1 VTALGIAHIE
11 LYVNDLESAV
21 EYLVSSFGFTPE
33 AMSGPDKGN
42 PNDSVL
48 LSQGSIRLIVTAG
61 PGTSEFLS
69 SHGDGVA
76 DIALTCDDLA
86 ATVAAAGAPVIR
98 GFGDVRHT
106 LRPAAAGRPGTRPD
120 ERNWTA
126 YPADGRPA
134 AGRFRGPVRQLD
146 HVAVCVPA
154 GTLARYADFY
164 RATLGLT
171 RYSSEYVDFGGHAMD
186 SVVVRS
192 PSGGITFTL
201 VAPDSAKG
209 PGQLDAFLD
218 RNGGPGVQHLAYA
231 VPDIIAAVGEFRRRG
246 VEFLP
251 TPDTYY
257 DMLAE
262 RLPDMR
268 AAIKDLRAAGVLA
281 DRDEWG
287 HLFQLFTQSPY
298 ERSTLFYELIQ
309 RRGARGFGSANIRSL
324 YEAVDR
330 AERLAAG

>member
-1 VTALGIAHIE
+1 MAALGIAHIE
-11 LYVNDLESAV
+11 LYVNDIESAL

-33 AMSGPDKGN
+33 AVSGPDKEN
-42 PNDSVL
+42 PNESVL

-86 ATVAAAGAPVIR
+86 ATVDAAGTAVLR

-106 LRPAAAGRPGTRPD
+106 LLPATASRSGAWPDGRRWAPYPAARHQVGGRP
-120 ERNWTA
+120 
-126 YPADGRPA
+126 
-134 AGRFRGPVRQLD
+134 RGPARQLD
-146 HVAVCVPA
+146 HVAICVPA
-154 GTLARYADFY
+154 GTLARYADLY
-164 RATLGLT
+164 RATLGLV

-218 RNGGPGVQHLAYA
+218 RNGGPGVQHLAYS
-231 VPDIIAAVGEFRRRG
+231 VPDIIAAVGEFRRWG
-246 VEFLP
+246 VEFLS
-251 TPDTYY
+251 TPEIYY
-257 DMLAE
+257 DMLAD

-268 AAIKDLRAAGVLA
+268 AGINDLRAAGVLA

-298 ERSTLFYELIQ
+298 ERNTLFYELIQ

>member
-1 VTALGIAHIE
+1 
-11 LYVNDLESAV
+11 V

-33 AMSGPDKGN
+33 AASVPDKEN

-48 LSQGSIRLIVTAG
+48 LSQGSIRLIVTSG
-61 PGTSEFLS
+61 PGTREFLS

-76 DIALTCDDLA
+76 DIALTCDDVA
-86 ATVAAAGAPVIR
+86 ATADFAAAAGAAAPVIR
-98 GFGDVRHT
+98 GFGDVGHT
-106 LRPAAAGRPGTRPD
+106 LLPATAGASRSWPAGRRWAVHPEAGHPEAGHPEAGHPAAAGRP
-120 ERNWTA
+120 
-126 YPADGRPA
+126 
-134 AGRFRGPVRQLD
+134 RGPVRQLD
-146 HVAVCVPA
+146 HVAICVPA
-154 GTLARYADFY
+154 GTLATYADFY
-164 RATLGLT
+164 RATLGLV

-231 VPDIIAAVGEFRRRG
+231 VTDIIAAVGEFRRRG
-246 VEFLP
+246 VTFLH
-251 TPDTYY
+251 TPETYY
-257 DMLAE
+257 DMLAD
-262 RLPDMR
+262 RLADMR
-268 AAIKDLRAAGVLA
+268 TGIKDLRAAGVLA

-287 HLFQLFTQSPY
+287 YLFQLFTQSPY
-298 ERSTLFYELIQ
+298 QRNTLFYELIQ
-309 RRGARGFGSANIRSL
+309 RRGARGFGSANIRAL
-324 YEAVDR
+324 YEAVDQ